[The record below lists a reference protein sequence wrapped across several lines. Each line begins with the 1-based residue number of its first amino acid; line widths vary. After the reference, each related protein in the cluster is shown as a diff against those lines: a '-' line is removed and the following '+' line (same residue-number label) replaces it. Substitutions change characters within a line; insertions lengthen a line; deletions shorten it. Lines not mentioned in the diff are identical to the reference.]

1 MKQLTKRAAC
11 ILATLVVA
19 TGCSTFFKRKPANMA
34 ALPKHYIMT
43 LHGVRGNAQSYGQ
56 FHELIK
62 THLEKVDPTYEV
74 IPLNY
79 TYQTAQKDY
88 TPHKAAQE
96 LNAKLD
102 KDIPVLRPEDKI
114 SVVAYSMGGQVG
126 LAWYYDSLKDTAHAK
141 YPQQTVNFVSL
152 GAAFWGAQEAGLFT
166 NDIDLMKRT
175 IKNVILEVNIGFQ
188 EETAKRINQW
198 SARQLAKAQDLTN
211 TKFVFPMID
220 KLQTVAQVKNFYD
233 NKTIKEMY
241 QDSSMGD
248 WAGAALDLNS
258 TLRGIRN
265 SSLRDLA
272 KISFAELEALSI
284 AGPTVTELRLAMLS
298 APKNLPTKWT
308 SISTLVQCFEDDKGS
323 EESGCNN
330 FQNKA
335 FEQLNQALVKYQFGA
350 VRRETDNAVITPS
363 SIAQFRYAYDYDT
376 NYASG
381 DLIPASAFRLS
392 VNPENHKAIF
402 AETLHATLVTE
413 GIYNRALSALGK
425 LGKSWVRL
433 ADDVVIVHKDKCMT
447 PENCDHPVYRYIVD
461 ELSDCNE
468 PGNRC
473 DKDEYDEVIGKF
485 KHRSKTDEPIEQ
497 IQNNLKAELHGFS
510 LELNLRLPEG
520 YDTKNITESNIF
532 ETAVKADFDTNS
544 KEDRLLKMQTP
555 PYKVQ
560 LGRKME
566 VGSILIKTVKY
577 KDETHF
583 KVNFTGLI
591 TTDKN
596 SDYNYNQLQN
606 GIPVR
611 FTLALPGLKAR
622 QIEAVVSPYH
632 STFVD
637 VKLAK

>member
-1 MKQLTKRAAC
+1 
-11 ILATLVVA
+11 
-19 TGCSTFFKRKPANMA
+19 MA
-34 ALPKHYIMT
+34 ALPKHYVMT

-96 LNAKLD
+96 INSKLD

-126 LAWYYDSLKDTAHAK
+126 VAWYFDSLKDPAHAK
-141 YPQQTVNFVSL
+141 YPLQTANFVSL

-166 NDIDLMKRT
+166 NDVELIKRT
-175 IKNVILEVNIGFQ
+175 LKGIILEVNKGFQ
-188 EETAKRINQW
+188 EETAARLNQW
-198 SARQLAKAQDLTN
+198 SANQLAKAQDITN
-211 TKFVFPMID
+211 TKFVFPKID
-220 KLQTVAQVKNFYD
+220 KLQTIAQIKDFYD
-233 NKTIKEMY
+233 NKTIKAMY
-241 QDSSMGD
+241 QDSSKGD
-248 WAGAALDLNS
+248 WAGKALDLNA

-272 KISFAELEALSI
+272 KVSFAELEALSI
-284 AGPTVTELRLAMLS
+284 AGPTVTELRTAMMS
-298 APKNLPTKWT
+298 NAPKNLRTKWT
-308 SISTLVQCFEDDKGS
+308 SISTLVQCFETDAGS

-330 FQNKA
+330 FQNKT

-363 SIAQFRYAYDYDT
+363 SIAQFRYAFDYDS
-376 NYASG
+376 NYANG
-381 DLIPASAFRLS
+381 ELMPASAFRFS
-392 VNPENHKAIF
+392 INPENHKAIF
-402 AETLHATLVTE
+402 AETLHATLVTD
-413 GIYNRALSALGK
+413 GIYNKALNALGR
-425 LGKSWVRL
+425 LGKSWTRL
-433 ADDVVIVHKDKCMT
+433 ADDVVIVHKAKCMT
-447 PENCDHPVYRYIVD
+447 ADKCDHPVYRYVLD
-461 ELSDCNE
+461 ELSDCNQPE
-468 PGNRC
+468 SRC
-473 DKDEYDEVIGKF
+473 DMSEYRDVVGKF
-485 KHRSKTDEPIEQ
+485 QHRSNNDEPIQ
-497 IQNNLKAELHGFS
+497 HIQNTLKSELHGFS
-510 LELNLRLPEG
+510 LELNLRLPKG

-532 ETAVKADFDTNS
+532 ETAVKADFEPNAT
-544 KEDRLLKMQTP
+544 EDRLLKMQTA
-555 PYKVQ
+555 PYKIQ

-566 VGSILIKTVKY
+566 VGSILIKTVNY
-577 KDETHF
+577 SNQTHF

-596 SDYNYNQLQN
+596 TDYDYNKLQN

-611 FTLALPGLKAR
+611 FTVALPGLKSR

-637 VKLAK
+637 VVLAK